1 MILIH
6 LINNVILTG
15 LAIFP
20 VLAMFLFLLLFIGII
35 IYTFTADKKNMDSW
49 SNIPI
54 EEEEA
59 LNQEKK

>member
-15 LAIFP
+15 LSIFP

-49 SNIPI
+49 GNIPI
-54 EEEEA
+54 EEEET

>member
-1 MILIH
+1 MY
-6 LINNVILTG
+6 LINTIILTG
-15 LAIFP
+15 LETFP
-20 VLAMFLFLLLFIGII
+20 VVAMFLFLLLFIGII

-54 EEEEA
+54 EEEET